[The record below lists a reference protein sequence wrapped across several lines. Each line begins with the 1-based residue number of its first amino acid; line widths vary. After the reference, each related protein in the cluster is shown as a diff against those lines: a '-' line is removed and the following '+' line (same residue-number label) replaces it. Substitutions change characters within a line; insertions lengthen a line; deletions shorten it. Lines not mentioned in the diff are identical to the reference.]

1 MEYLNEL
8 GVTFRGKLTYYSS
21 DVCSSLAAVAANYSV
36 TKWCYCPPFRE
47 NIESLALAL
56 AEIASRQAQHRNF
69 QLVVITHDEEFIEQ
83 LSRSDKLQHY
93 QKVSRN
99 ARGLS
104 EIRKM
109 NVANLEQ

>member
-1 MEYLNEL
+1 VNSPYKRKCRTNSGGPL
-8 GVTFRGKLTYYSS
+8 KLIQYSEIEDHH
-21 DVCSSLAAVAANYSV
+21 DVIDNCFFV
-36 TKWCYCPPFRE
+36 CRE
-47 NIESLALAL
+47 NIEGLALAL

-69 QLVVITHDEEFIEQ
+69 QLVVITHDEEFIEL
-83 LSRSDKLQHY
+83 LSRSDRLQYY

-109 NVANLEQ
+109 GVSTLEQ

>member
-1 MEYLNEL
+1 M
-8 GVTFRGKLTYYSS
+8 TSS
-21 DVCSSLAAVAANYSV
+21 IIVFFVS
-36 TKWCYCPPFRE
+36 RE
-47 NIESLALAL
+47 NIEGLALAL

-69 QLVVITHDEEFIEQ
+69 QLVVITHDEEFIEL
-83 LSRSDKLQHY
+83 LSRSDRLQYY

-109 NVANLEQ
+109 GVSTLEQ